1 MKILLLNENPVVSR
15 LVSLSAKKMSYDFEE
30 LNAYSE
36 NLGNYDV
43 IVVDSDTPAP
53 LKILKEK
60 CDRLIFLAPRN
71 QNVEDI
77 DAQILQKPFLP
88 TDFLN
93 LLNNKDAN
101 KHTSIDLP
109 MLSNDENPYA
119 DISLDLDN
127 LNLDDLP
134 DENSLDI
141 NSEGME
147 DLSFD
152 DDAQD
157 DNSNKTLETQ
167 NLEHETIKEQTQED
181 TQIDLDLTLEDGE
194 SEKEDLSQEHTAL
207 DTEPS
212 LDELDDKN
220 DEDLEIKEDDKNE
233 EIEKQE
239 LLDDSKTNTLE
250 MQEELSESQDDNS
263 NKTLET
269 QNLEHDNLEQETI
282 KEQTQEDTQT
292 DLDLTLED
300 GESEKEDLSQEH
312 TALDTEPSLDEL
324 DDKNDEDLEI
334 KEDDKNE
341 EIEKQE
347 LLDDS
352 KTNTLEMQEELSES
366 QDDNSNKTLETQNLE
381 HDNLEQETIKEQT
394 QEDTQTDLDLTLED
408 GESEKEDLSQEHTA
422 LDTEPSLD
430 ELDDKNDE
438 DLEDN
443 KELQANI
450 SDFDDL
456 PVVEEQEKE
465 MDFDDLP
472 EDAEFLGQAKDN
484 EESEEV
490 LEEFAP
496 VVEEDV
502 QDEMDDF
509 TSNLSTQDQIK
520 EELAQLDELDYGIDS
535 DNSSKVLEDFKDEP
549 ILDDKEL
556 GTNEEEV
563 VVPNLNI
570 SDFDTLKESD
580 IQEALGEEILEKN
593 EEPIV
598 SDVTKDD
605 NSEEIVNELSQSIA
619 GAITSSI
626 KDDTLKAALKGMN
639 MNININISFKED

>member
-167 NLEHETIKEQTQED
+167 NLEHDNLEHETIKEQTQED

-282 KEQTQEDTQT
+282 KEQTQEDTQ
-292 DLDLTLED
+292 
-300 GESEKEDLSQEH
+300 
-312 TALDTEPSLDEL
+312 
-324 DDKNDEDLEI
+324 I
-334 KEDDKNE
+334 
-341 EIEKQE
+341 
-347 LLDDS
+347 
-352 KTNTLEMQEELSES
+352 
-366 QDDNSNKTLETQNLE
+366 
-381 HDNLEQETIKEQT
+381 
-394 QEDTQTDLDLTLED
+394 DLDLTLED

-456 PVVEEQEKE
+456 PEVEEQEKE

-472 EDAEFLGQAKDN
+472 EDAEFLGQAKYN
-484 EESEEV
+484 EESEEN
-490 LEEFAP
+490 LEEFVP
-496 VVEEDV
+496 VVEEDI
-502 QDEMDDF
+502 QDEIDDF
-509 TSNLSTQDQIK
+509 ASNLSTQDQIK

>member
-157 DNSNKTLETQ
+157 DNANKTLETQ

-207 DTEPS
+207 DTESS

-269 QNLEHDNLEQETI
+269 QNLEHDNLEHETI
-282 KEQTQEDTQT
+282 KEQTQEDTQI

-300 GESEKEDLSQEH
+300 GESEKEDLSQEY
-312 TALDTEPSLDEL
+312 
-324 DDKNDEDLEI
+324 
-334 KEDDKNE
+334 
-341 EIEKQE
+341 
-347 LLDDS
+347 
-352 KTNTLEMQEELSES
+352 
-366 QDDNSNKTLETQNLE
+366 
-381 HDNLEQETIKEQT
+381 
-394 QEDTQTDLDLTLED
+394 
-408 GESEKEDLSQEHTA
+408 TA

-456 PVVEEQEKE
+456 PEVEEQEKE

-472 EDAEFLGQAKDN
+472 EDAEFLGQAKYN
-484 EESEEV
+484 EESEEN

-502 QDEMDDF
+502 QDEIDDF
-509 TSNLSTQDQIK
+509 ASNLSTQDQIK

>member
-71 QNVEDI
+71 QNVDI

-93 LLNNKDAN
+93 LLNNKDTN

-109 MLSNDENPYA
+109 ILSNDENPYA

-141 NSEGME
+141 NSDGME

-152 DDAQD
+152 DNAQD
-157 DNSNKTLETQ
+157 DNANETLETQ
-167 NLEHETIKEQTQED
+167 NLEDENLEQEATKEQIQED
-181 TQIDLDLTLEDGE
+181 TQTDLDLTLEDGKN
-194 SEKEDLSQEHTAL
+194 EKEDLSQEHTAL

-239 LLDDSKTNTLE
+239 LLDDSKTNALE
-250 MQEELSESQDDNS
+250 MQEELSESQDDNA
-263 NKTLET
+263 NETLET
-269 QNLEHDNLEQETI
+269 QNLEDENLEQETT
-282 KEQTQEDTQT
+282 KEQNQEDIQT

-300 GESEKEDLSQEH
+300 G
-312 TALDTEPSLDEL
+312 
-324 DDKNDEDLEI
+324 
-334 KEDDKNE
+334 
-341 EIEKQE
+341 
-347 LLDDS
+347 
-352 KTNTLEMQEELSES
+352 
-366 QDDNSNKTLETQNLE
+366 
-381 HDNLEQETIKEQT
+381 
-394 QEDTQTDLDLTLED
+394 
-408 GESEKEDLSQEHTA
+408 GSEKEDLSQEHTA

-465 MDFDDLP
+465 MDFDDIP

-484 EESEEV
+484 EESEEN

-509 TSNLSTQDQIK
+509 ISNLSTQDQIK

-549 ILDDKEL
+549 ILDDTEL

-570 SDFDTLKESD
+570 SDFDALKESD
-580 IQEALGEEILEKN
+580 IQEALGEEIVEKN

-598 SDVTKDD
+598 SNATKDD
-605 NSEEIVNELSQSIA
+605 NSEEIVNELSQSIV

>member
-157 DNSNKTLETQ
+157 DNASKTLETQ
-167 NLEHETIKEQTQED
+167 
-181 TQIDLDLTLEDGE
+181 
-194 SEKEDLSQEHTAL
+194 
-207 DTEPS
+207 
-212 LDELDDKN
+212 
-220 DEDLEIKEDDKNE
+220 
-233 EIEKQE
+233 
-239 LLDDSKTNTLE
+239 
-250 MQEELSESQDDNS
+250 
-263 NKTLET
+263 
-269 QNLEHDNLEQETI
+269 NLEQETI

-450 SDFDDL
+450 SDFDDLPVVEEQEKEMDFDDL

>member
-167 NLEHETIKEQTQED
+167 NLEH
-181 TQIDLDLTLEDGE
+181 
-194 SEKEDLSQEHTAL
+194 
-207 DTEPS
+207 
-212 LDELDDKN
+212 
-220 DEDLEIKEDDKNE
+220 
-233 EIEKQE
+233 
-239 LLDDSKTNTLE
+239 
-250 MQEELSESQDDNS
+250 
-263 NKTLET
+263 
-269 QNLEHDNLEQETI
+269 DNLEQETI
-282 KEQTQEDTQT
+282 KEQTQEDTQ
-292 DLDLTLED
+292 
-300 GESEKEDLSQEH
+300 
-312 TALDTEPSLDEL
+312 
-324 DDKNDEDLEI
+324 I
-334 KEDDKNE
+334 
-341 EIEKQE
+341 
-347 LLDDS
+347 
-352 KTNTLEMQEELSES
+352 
-366 QDDNSNKTLETQNLE
+366 
-381 HDNLEQETIKEQT
+381 
-394 QEDTQTDLDLTLED
+394 DLDLTLED

-456 PVVEEQEKE
+456 PEVEEQEKE

-472 EDAEFLGQAKDN
+472 EDAEFLGQAKYN
-484 EESEEV
+484 EESEEN

-502 QDEMDDF
+502 QDEIDDF
-509 TSNLSTQDQIK
+509 ASNLSTQDQIK

-563 VVPNLNI
+563 VVLNLNI

>member
-157 DNSNKTLETQ
+157 DNANKTLETQ
-167 NLEHETIKEQTQED
+167 NLEH
-181 TQIDLDLTLEDGE
+181 
-194 SEKEDLSQEHTAL
+194 
-207 DTEPS
+207 
-212 LDELDDKN
+212 
-220 DEDLEIKEDDKNE
+220 
-233 EIEKQE
+233 
-239 LLDDSKTNTLE
+239 
-250 MQEELSESQDDNS
+250 
-263 NKTLET
+263 
-269 QNLEHDNLEQETI
+269 ETI

-394 QEDTQTDLDLTLED
+394 QEDTQIDLDLTLED

-456 PVVEEQEKE
+456 PEVEEQEKE

-472 EDAEFLGQAKDN
+472 EDAEFLGQAKYN
-484 EESEEV
+484 EESEEN

-496 VVEEDV
+496 VVEEDI
-502 QDEMDDF
+502 QDEIDDF
-509 TSNLSTQDQIK
+509 ASNLSTQDQIK

>member
-157 DNSNKTLETQ
+157 DN
-167 NLEHETIKEQTQED
+167 
-181 TQIDLDLTLEDGE
+181 
-194 SEKEDLSQEHTAL
+194 A
-207 DTEPS
+207 
-212 LDELDDKN
+212 
-220 DEDLEIKEDDKNE
+220 
-233 EIEKQE
+233 
-239 LLDDSKTNTLE
+239 
-250 MQEELSESQDDNS
+250 

-282 KEQTQEDTQT
+282 KEQTQEDTQI

-300 GESEKEDLSQEH
+300 GENEKEDLSQEH
-312 TALDTEPSLDEL
+312 TALD
-324 DDKNDEDLEI
+324 
-334 KEDDKNE
+334 
-341 EIEKQE
+341 
-347 LLDDS
+347 
-352 KTNTLEMQEELSES
+352 
-366 QDDNSNKTLETQNLE
+366 
-381 HDNLEQETIKEQT
+381 
-394 QEDTQTDLDLTLED
+394 
-408 GESEKEDLSQEHTA
+408 A
-422 LDTEPSLD
+422 EPSLD

-456 PVVEEQEKE
+456 PEVEEQEKE

-472 EDAEFLGQAKDN
+472 EDAEFLGQAKYN
-484 EESEEV
+484 EESEEN

-502 QDEMDDF
+502 QDEIDDF
-509 TSNLSTQDQIK
+509 ASNLSTQDQIK

>member
-157 DNSNKTLETQ
+157 DNANKTLETQ

-194 SEKEDLSQEHTAL
+194 NEKEDLSQEHTAL

-282 KEQTQEDTQT
+282 KEQTQEDTQI

-312 TALDTEPSLDEL
+312 TALD
-324 DDKNDEDLEI
+324 
-334 KEDDKNE
+334 
-341 EIEKQE
+341 
-347 LLDDS
+347 
-352 KTNTLEMQEELSES
+352 
-366 QDDNSNKTLETQNLE
+366 
-381 HDNLEQETIKEQT
+381 
-394 QEDTQTDLDLTLED
+394 
-408 GESEKEDLSQEHTA
+408 A
-422 LDTEPSLD
+422 EPSLD

-456 PVVEEQEKE
+456 PEVEEQEKE

-472 EDAEFLGQAKDN
+472 EDAEFLGQAKYN
-484 EESEEV
+484 EESEEN

-502 QDEMDDF
+502 QDEIDDF
-509 TSNLSTQDQIK
+509 ASNLSTQDQIK

>member
-167 NLEHETIKEQTQED
+167 NLEH
-181 TQIDLDLTLEDGE
+181 
-194 SEKEDLSQEHTAL
+194 
-207 DTEPS
+207 
-212 LDELDDKN
+212 
-220 DEDLEIKEDDKNE
+220 
-233 EIEKQE
+233 
-239 LLDDSKTNTLE
+239 
-250 MQEELSESQDDNS
+250 
-263 NKTLET
+263 
-269 QNLEHDNLEQETI
+269 DNLEQEAI

-324 DDKNDEDLEI
+324 DDKNDKDLEI

-352 KTNTLEMQEELSES
+352 KTNALEVQEELSES
-366 QDDNSNKTLETQNLE
+366 QDDNANKTLETQNLE
-381 HDNLEQETIKEQT
+381 DENLEQEATKEQT
-394 QEDTQTDLDLTLED
+394 QEDIQTDLDLTLED
-408 GESEKEDLSQEHTA
+408 SKNEKEDLSQEHTA

-443 KELQANI
+443 KELQANM

-535 DNSSKVLEDFKDEP
+535 ENSSKVLEDFKDEP

-570 SDFDTLKESD
+570 SDFDALKESD

-593 EEPIV
+593 EEPIA
-598 SDVTKDD
+598 SDATKDD

>member
-157 DNSNKTLETQ
+157 DNASKTLETQ
-167 NLEHETIKEQTQED
+167 NLEQEAIKEQTQ
-181 TQIDLDLTLEDGE
+181 
-194 SEKEDLSQEHTAL
+194 K
-207 DTEPS
+207 
-212 LDELDDKN
+212 
-220 DEDLEIKEDDKNE
+220 
-233 EIEKQE
+233 
-239 LLDDSKTNTLE
+239 
-250 MQEELSESQDDNS
+250 
-263 NKTLET
+263 
-269 QNLEHDNLEQETI
+269 
-282 KEQTQEDTQT
+282 DTQT

-381 HDNLEQETIKEQT
+381 HDNLEQEAIKEQT
-394 QEDTQTDLDLTLED
+394 QKDTQTDLDLTLED

-472 EDAEFLGQAKDN
+472 EDAEFLGQAKYN
-484 EESEEV
+484 EESEEN

-502 QDEMDDF
+502 QDEIDDF
-509 TSNLSTQDQIK
+509 ASNLSTQDQIK

-535 DNSSKVLEDFKDEP
+535 ENSSKVLEDFKDEP

-570 SDFDTLKESD
+570 SDFDALKESD

-593 EEPIV
+593 EEPIA
-598 SDVTKDD
+598 SDATKDD

>member
-157 DNSNKTLETQ
+157 DN
-167 NLEHETIKEQTQED
+167 
-181 TQIDLDLTLEDGE
+181 
-194 SEKEDLSQEHTAL
+194 A
-207 DTEPS
+207 
-212 LDELDDKN
+212 
-220 DEDLEIKEDDKNE
+220 
-233 EIEKQE
+233 
-239 LLDDSKTNTLE
+239 
-250 MQEELSESQDDNS
+250 

-282 KEQTQEDTQT
+282 KEQTQEDTQI
-292 DLDLTLED
+292 DLDL
-300 GESEKEDLSQEH
+300 
-312 TALDTEPSLDEL
+312 A
-324 DDKNDEDLEI
+324 
-334 KEDDKNE
+334 
-341 EIEKQE
+341 
-347 LLDDS
+347 
-352 KTNTLEMQEELSES
+352 
-366 QDDNSNKTLETQNLE
+366 
-381 HDNLEQETIKEQT
+381 
-394 QEDTQTDLDLTLED
+394 LED

-456 PVVEEQEKE
+456 PEVEEQEKE

-472 EDAEFLGQAKDN
+472 EDAEFLGQAKYN
-484 EESEEV
+484 EESEEN

-502 QDEMDDF
+502 QDEIDDF
-509 TSNLSTQDQIK
+509 ASNLSTQDQIK

>member
-93 LLNNKDAN
+93 LLNNKDVN
-101 KHTSIDLP
+101 KHTPIDLP

-134 DENSLDI
+134 DENSLNI

-157 DNSNKTLETQ
+157 DNANKTLETQ
-167 NLEHETIKEQTQED
+167 NLE
-181 TQIDLDLTLEDGE
+181 
-194 SEKEDLSQEHTAL
+194 
-207 DTEPS
+207 
-212 LDELDDKN
+212 DE
-220 DEDLEIKEDDKNE
+220 
-233 EIEKQE
+233 
-239 LLDDSKTNTLE
+239 
-250 MQEELSESQDDNS
+250 
-263 NKTLET
+263 
-269 QNLEHDNLEQETI
+269 NLEQETT
-282 KEQTQEDTQT
+282 KEQIQEDIQT

-300 GESEKEDLSQEH
+300 S
-312 TALDTEPSLDEL
+312 
-324 DDKNDEDLEI
+324 KN
-334 KEDDKNE
+334 
-341 EIEKQE
+341 
-347 LLDDS
+347 
-352 KTNTLEMQEELSES
+352 
-366 QDDNSNKTLETQNLE
+366 
-381 HDNLEQETIKEQT
+381 
-394 QEDTQTDLDLTLED
+394 
-408 GESEKEDLSQEHTA
+408 EKEDLSQEHTA

-443 KELQANI
+443 KELQANM

>member
-239 LLDDSKTNTLE
+239 LLN
-250 MQEELSESQDDNS
+250 
-263 NKTLET
+263 
-269 QNLEHDNLEQETI
+269 
-282 KEQTQEDTQT
+282 
-292 DLDLTLED
+292 
-300 GESEKEDLSQEH
+300 
-312 TALDTEPSLDEL
+312 
-324 DDKNDEDLEI
+324 
-334 KEDDKNE
+334 
-341 EIEKQE
+341 
-347 LLDDS
+347 DS

>member
-77 DAQILQKPFLP
+77 DTQILQKPFLP

-93 LLNNKDAN
+93 LLNNKDIN
-101 KHTSIDLP
+101 KHTPIDLP

-141 NSEGME
+141 NSDGME

-157 DNSNKTLETQ
+157 DNANETLETQ
-167 NLEHETIKEQTQED
+167 NLEDENLEQEATKEQTQED
-181 TQIDLDLTLEDGE
+181 I
-194 SEKEDLSQEHTAL
+194 
-207 DTEPS
+207 
-212 LDELDDKN
+212 
-220 DEDLEIKEDDKNE
+220 
-233 EIEKQE
+233 
-239 LLDDSKTNTLE
+239 
-250 MQEELSESQDDNS
+250 
-263 NKTLET
+263 
-269 QNLEHDNLEQETI
+269 
-282 KEQTQEDTQT
+282 QT

-312 TALDTEPSLDEL
+312 TALDTEL
-324 DDKNDEDLEI
+324 
-334 KEDDKNE
+334 
-341 EIEKQE
+341 
-347 LLDDS
+347 
-352 KTNTLEMQEELSES
+352 
-366 QDDNSNKTLETQNLE
+366 
-381 HDNLEQETIKEQT
+381 
-394 QEDTQTDLDLTLED
+394 
-408 GESEKEDLSQEHTA
+408 
-422 LDTEPSLD
+422 SLD

-490 LEEFAP
+490 LEEFVP

-570 SDFDTLKESD
+570 SDFDALKESD

-598 SDVTKDD
+598 SDATKDD

>member
-167 NLEHETIKEQTQED
+167 NLEHDNLEQETIKEQTQED

-207 DTEPS
+207 DAEPS

-282 KEQTQEDTQT
+282 KEQTQEDTQ
-292 DLDLTLED
+292 
-300 GESEKEDLSQEH
+300 
-312 TALDTEPSLDEL
+312 
-324 DDKNDEDLEI
+324 I
-334 KEDDKNE
+334 
-341 EIEKQE
+341 
-347 LLDDS
+347 
-352 KTNTLEMQEELSES
+352 
-366 QDDNSNKTLETQNLE
+366 
-381 HDNLEQETIKEQT
+381 
-394 QEDTQTDLDLTLED
+394 DLDLTLED

-472 EDAEFLGQAKDN
+472 EDAEFLGQAKYN
-484 EESEEV
+484 EESEEN

-502 QDEMDDF
+502 QDEIDDF
-509 TSNLSTQDQIK
+509 ASNLSTQDQIK

>member
-101 KHTSIDLP
+101 KYTSIDLP

-157 DNSNKTLETQ
+157 DNANKTLETQ

-207 DTEPS
+207 DTES
-212 LDELDDKN
+212 
-220 DEDLEIKEDDKNE
+220 
-233 EIEKQE
+233 
-239 LLDDSKTNTLE
+239 
-250 MQEELSESQDDNS
+250 
-263 NKTLET
+263 
-269 QNLEHDNLEQETI
+269 
-282 KEQTQEDTQT
+282 
-292 DLDLTLED
+292 
-300 GESEKEDLSQEH
+300 
-312 TALDTEPSLDEL
+312 
-324 DDKNDEDLEI
+324 
-334 KEDDKNE
+334 
-341 EIEKQE
+341 
-347 LLDDS
+347 
-352 KTNTLEMQEELSES
+352 
-366 QDDNSNKTLETQNLE
+366 
-381 HDNLEQETIKEQT
+381 
-394 QEDTQTDLDLTLED
+394 
-408 GESEKEDLSQEHTA
+408 
-422 LDTEPSLD
+422 SLD

-456 PVVEEQEKE
+456 PEVEEQEKE

-472 EDAEFLGQAKDN
+472 EDAEFLGQAKYN
-484 EESEEV
+484 EESEEN

-502 QDEMDDF
+502 QDEIDDF
-509 TSNLSTQDQIK
+509 ASNLSTQDQIK

>member
-157 DNSNKTLETQ
+157 DNANKTLETQ

-194 SEKEDLSQEHTAL
+194 SEKEDLSQEHAAL

-282 KEQTQEDTQT
+282 KEQTQEDTQ
-292 DLDLTLED
+292 
-300 GESEKEDLSQEH
+300 
-312 TALDTEPSLDEL
+312 
-324 DDKNDEDLEI
+324 I
-334 KEDDKNE
+334 
-341 EIEKQE
+341 
-347 LLDDS
+347 
-352 KTNTLEMQEELSES
+352 
-366 QDDNSNKTLETQNLE
+366 
-381 HDNLEQETIKEQT
+381 
-394 QEDTQTDLDLTLED
+394 DLDLTLED

-456 PVVEEQEKE
+456 PEVEEQEKE

-472 EDAEFLGQAKDN
+472 EDAEFLGQAKYN
-484 EESEEV
+484 EESEEN

-496 VVEEDV
+496 VVEEDI
-502 QDEMDDF
+502 QDEIDDF
-509 TSNLSTQDQIK
+509 ASNLSTQDQIK

>member
-93 LLNNKDAN
+93 LLNNKDTN
-101 KHTSIDLP
+101 KYTSIDLP

-141 NSEGME
+141 NSDGME

-152 DDAQD
+152 DDVQD
-157 DNSNKTLETQ
+157 DNANKTLETQ
-167 NLEHETIKEQTQED
+167 NLEDENLEQEAIKEQTQED
-181 TQIDLDLTLEDGE
+181 I
-194 SEKEDLSQEHTAL
+194 
-207 DTEPS
+207 
-212 LDELDDKN
+212 
-220 DEDLEIKEDDKNE
+220 
-233 EIEKQE
+233 
-239 LLDDSKTNTLE
+239 
-250 MQEELSESQDDNS
+250 
-263 NKTLET
+263 
-269 QNLEHDNLEQETI
+269 
-282 KEQTQEDTQT
+282 
-292 DLDLTLED
+292 
-300 GESEKEDLSQEH
+300 
-312 TALDTEPSLDEL
+312 
-324 DDKNDEDLEI
+324 
-334 KEDDKNE
+334 
-341 EIEKQE
+341 
-347 LLDDS
+347 
-352 KTNTLEMQEELSES
+352 
-366 QDDNSNKTLETQNLE
+366 
-381 HDNLEQETIKEQT
+381 
-394 QEDTQTDLDLTLED
+394 QTDLDLTLED

-472 EDAEFLGQAKDN
+472 EDAEFLGQAKDSK
-484 EESEEV
+484 ESEEN

-570 SDFDTLKESD
+570 SDFDALKESD

-598 SDVTKDD
+598 SNATKDD

>member
-157 DNSNKTLETQ
+157 DNASKTLETQ
-167 NLEHETIKEQTQED
+167 
-181 TQIDLDLTLEDGE
+181 
-194 SEKEDLSQEHTAL
+194 
-207 DTEPS
+207 
-212 LDELDDKN
+212 
-220 DEDLEIKEDDKNE
+220 
-233 EIEKQE
+233 
-239 LLDDSKTNTLE
+239 
-250 MQEELSESQDDNS
+250 
-263 NKTLET
+263 
-269 QNLEHDNLEQETI
+269 NLEQETI

-626 KDDTLKAALKGMN
+626 KDDALKAALKGMN

>member
-157 DNSNKTLETQ
+157 DNANKTLETQ

-282 KEQTQEDTQT
+282 KEQTQEDTQ
-292 DLDLTLED
+292 
-300 GESEKEDLSQEH
+300 
-312 TALDTEPSLDEL
+312 
-324 DDKNDEDLEI
+324 I
-334 KEDDKNE
+334 
-341 EIEKQE
+341 
-347 LLDDS
+347 
-352 KTNTLEMQEELSES
+352 
-366 QDDNSNKTLETQNLE
+366 
-381 HDNLEQETIKEQT
+381 
-394 QEDTQTDLDLTLED
+394 DLDLTLED

-456 PVVEEQEKE
+456 PEVEEQEKE

-472 EDAEFLGQAKDN
+472 EDAEFLGQAKYN
-484 EESEEV
+484 EESEEN

-509 TSNLSTQDQIK
+509 ASNLSTQDQIK

-570 SDFDTLKESD
+570 SDFDTLQESD

>member
-167 NLEHETIKEQTQED
+167 NLEHDNLEQETIKEQTQED

-282 KEQTQEDTQT
+282 KEQTQEDTQ
-292 DLDLTLED
+292 
-300 GESEKEDLSQEH
+300 
-312 TALDTEPSLDEL
+312 
-324 DDKNDEDLEI
+324 I
-334 KEDDKNE
+334 
-341 EIEKQE
+341 
-347 LLDDS
+347 
-352 KTNTLEMQEELSES
+352 
-366 QDDNSNKTLETQNLE
+366 
-381 HDNLEQETIKEQT
+381 
-394 QEDTQTDLDLTLED
+394 DLDLTLED

-456 PVVEEQEKE
+456 PEVEEQEKE

-472 EDAEFLGQAKDN
+472 EDAEFLGQAKYN
-484 EESEEV
+484 EESEEN

-496 VVEEDV
+496 VVEEDI
-502 QDEMDDF
+502 QDEIDDF
-509 TSNLSTQDQIK
+509 ASNLSTQDQIK

>member
-157 DNSNKTLETQ
+157 DNANKTLETQ

-207 DTEPS
+207 DTESS

-269 QNLEHDNLEQETI
+269 QNLEHDNLEHETI
-282 KEQTQEDTQT
+282 KEQTQEDTQ
-292 DLDLTLED
+292 
-300 GESEKEDLSQEH
+300 
-312 TALDTEPSLDEL
+312 
-324 DDKNDEDLEI
+324 I
-334 KEDDKNE
+334 
-341 EIEKQE
+341 
-347 LLDDS
+347 
-352 KTNTLEMQEELSES
+352 
-366 QDDNSNKTLETQNLE
+366 
-381 HDNLEQETIKEQT
+381 
-394 QEDTQTDLDLTLED
+394 DLDLTLED

-456 PVVEEQEKE
+456 PEVEEQEKE

-472 EDAEFLGQAKDN
+472 EDAEFLGQAKYN
-484 EESEEV
+484 EESEEN

-502 QDEMDDF
+502 QDEIDDF
-509 TSNLSTQDQIK
+509 ASNLSTQDQIK

-626 KDDTLKAALKGMN
+626 KDDTLKAALKGIN

>member
-157 DNSNKTLETQ
+157 DN
-167 NLEHETIKEQTQED
+167 
-181 TQIDLDLTLEDGE
+181 
-194 SEKEDLSQEHTAL
+194 A
-207 DTEPS
+207 
-212 LDELDDKN
+212 
-220 DEDLEIKEDDKNE
+220 
-233 EIEKQE
+233 
-239 LLDDSKTNTLE
+239 
-250 MQEELSESQDDNS
+250 
-263 NKTLET
+263 
-269 QNLEHDNLEQETI
+269 
-282 KEQTQEDTQT
+282 
-292 DLDLTLED
+292 
-300 GESEKEDLSQEH
+300 
-312 TALDTEPSLDEL
+312 
-324 DDKNDEDLEI
+324 
-334 KEDDKNE
+334 
-341 EIEKQE
+341 
-347 LLDDS
+347 
-352 KTNTLEMQEELSES
+352 
-366 QDDNSNKTLETQNLE
+366 NKTLETQNLE

>member
-157 DNSNKTLETQ
+157 DNASKTLETQ
-167 NLEHETIKEQTQED
+167 
-181 TQIDLDLTLEDGE
+181 
-194 SEKEDLSQEHTAL
+194 
-207 DTEPS
+207 
-212 LDELDDKN
+212 
-220 DEDLEIKEDDKNE
+220 
-233 EIEKQE
+233 
-239 LLDDSKTNTLE
+239 
-250 MQEELSESQDDNS
+250 
-263 NKTLET
+263 
-269 QNLEHDNLEQETI
+269 NLEQETI
-282 KEQTQEDTQT
+282 KEQTQEDTQI

>member
-60 CDRLIFLAPRN
+60 CDRLIFLTPRN

-93 LLNNKDAN
+93 LLNNKDVN
-101 KHTSIDLP
+101 KHTPIDLP

-157 DNSNKTLETQ
+157 DNANKTLETQ
-167 NLEHETIKEQTQED
+167 NLEHENLEQETTKEQTQED
-181 TQIDLDLTLEDGE
+181 I
-194 SEKEDLSQEHTAL
+194 
-207 DTEPS
+207 
-212 LDELDDKN
+212 
-220 DEDLEIKEDDKNE
+220 
-233 EIEKQE
+233 
-239 LLDDSKTNTLE
+239 
-250 MQEELSESQDDNS
+250 
-263 NKTLET
+263 
-269 QNLEHDNLEQETI
+269 
-282 KEQTQEDTQT
+282 
-292 DLDLTLED
+292 
-300 GESEKEDLSQEH
+300 
-312 TALDTEPSLDEL
+312 
-324 DDKNDEDLEI
+324 
-334 KEDDKNE
+334 
-341 EIEKQE
+341 
-347 LLDDS
+347 
-352 KTNTLEMQEELSES
+352 
-366 QDDNSNKTLETQNLE
+366 
-381 HDNLEQETIKEQT
+381 
-394 QEDTQTDLDLTLED
+394 QTDLDLTLED

-472 EDAEFLGQAKDN
+472 EDAEFLGQAKDS

-556 GTNEEEV
+556 GINEEEV

-570 SDFDTLKESD
+570 SDFDALKESD

-598 SDVTKDD
+598 SDATKDD

>member
-167 NLEHETIKEQTQED
+167 NLEHDNLEQETIKEQTQED
-181 TQIDLDLTLEDGE
+181 TQIDLDL
-194 SEKEDLSQEHTAL
+194 
-207 DTEPS
+207 
-212 LDELDDKN
+212 
-220 DEDLEIKEDDKNE
+220 I
-233 EIEKQE
+233 
-239 LLDDSKTNTLE
+239 
-250 MQEELSESQDDNS
+250 
-263 NKTLET
+263 
-269 QNLEHDNLEQETI
+269 
-282 KEQTQEDTQT
+282 
-292 DLDLTLED
+292 
-300 GESEKEDLSQEH
+300 
-312 TALDTEPSLDEL
+312 
-324 DDKNDEDLEI
+324 
-334 KEDDKNE
+334 
-341 EIEKQE
+341 
-347 LLDDS
+347 
-352 KTNTLEMQEELSES
+352 
-366 QDDNSNKTLETQNLE
+366 
-381 HDNLEQETIKEQT
+381 
-394 QEDTQTDLDLTLED
+394 LED

-456 PVVEEQEKE
+456 PEVEEQEKE

-472 EDAEFLGQAKDN
+472 EDAEFLGQAKYN
-484 EESEEV
+484 EESEEN

-502 QDEMDDF
+502 QDEIDDF
-509 TSNLSTQDQIK
+509 ASNLSTQDQIK

>member
-157 DNSNKTLETQ
+157 DNANKTLETQ

-181 TQIDLDLTLEDGE
+181 TQIDL
-194 SEKEDLSQEHTAL
+194 
-207 DTEPS
+207 
-212 LDELDDKN
+212 N
-220 DEDLEIKEDDKNE
+220 
-233 EIEKQE
+233 
-239 LLDDSKTNTLE
+239 
-250 MQEELSESQDDNS
+250 
-263 NKTLET
+263 
-269 QNLEHDNLEQETI
+269 
-282 KEQTQEDTQT
+282 
-292 DLDLTLED
+292 
-300 GESEKEDLSQEH
+300 
-312 TALDTEPSLDEL
+312 
-324 DDKNDEDLEI
+324 
-334 KEDDKNE
+334 
-341 EIEKQE
+341 
-347 LLDDS
+347 
-352 KTNTLEMQEELSES
+352 
-366 QDDNSNKTLETQNLE
+366 
-381 HDNLEQETIKEQT
+381 
-394 QEDTQTDLDLTLED
+394 LTLED

-456 PVVEEQEKE
+456 PEVEEQEKE

-472 EDAEFLGQAKDN
+472 EDAEFLGQAKYN
-484 EESEEV
+484 EESEEN

-496 VVEEDV
+496 VVEEDI
-502 QDEMDDF
+502 QDEIDDF
-509 TSNLSTQDQIK
+509 ASNLSTQDQIK